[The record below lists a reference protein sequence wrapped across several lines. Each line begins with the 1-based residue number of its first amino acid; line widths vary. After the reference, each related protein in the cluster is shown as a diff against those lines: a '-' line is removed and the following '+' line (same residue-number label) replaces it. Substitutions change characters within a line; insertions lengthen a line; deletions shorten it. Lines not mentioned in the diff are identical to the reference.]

1 MTTDPGLLKLVNGV
15 LWPGFTGLSV
25 PSWLGHALDDGL
37 AGVVYF
43 GQNIDPADAD
53 QPARLSAALRGIR
66 SDVLIGSDEE
76 GGNVTRLDAA
86 RGSSLPSHAQLG
98 YIDDLAA
105 TRWVGTALGAQAVSA
120 GVNVVLGPV
129 ADVTTQLAN
138 PVIGVRSFGS
148 TPELVGRHVAAM
160 IDGLQSSGVAACVKH
175 FPGHGDTHT
184 DSHLALPRLDLSWAE
199 IERMH
204 LPPFLAAIEA
214 DVRAVMTAHIVVPE
228 FGDAPATL
236 NARVLQEL
244 RDRGFTGTII
254 TDALDMAAISET
266 VGAGPGA
273 VQALLAGSELLC
285 IGNPANVASR
295 VDVDDYRE
303 VRDALLAAVADGV
316 LGTDVLER
324 AGASVARLAAGVAPA
339 GSGAAGSGAA
349 GSGAAASGAAAV
361 SAAAPVSAAAGS
373 GAAGSSAA
381 DFGAAGS
388 SAADSGTAGSS
399 AAGSGAAGSGAAV
412 SGAAAFDSAT
422 LVRAG
427 ITVHGNVVLPERLL
441 TILDVRARPS
451 LAVSSLLDA
460 FSEEFE
466 LQFNVDRQL
475 VGPSASAAGTAAQ
488 AVAAGRSIVVLAD
501 RIATAG
507 PQRDAVECILAAR
520 PHAVVVN
527 AGLAAPT
534 PGPGAGID
542 ARAASR
548 ATAQVVRDLL
558 AEAAV

>member
-15 LWPGFTGLSV
+15 LWPGFTGVSV

-43 GQNIDPADAD
+43 GQNIDATDAD
-53 QPARLSAALRGIR
+53 QPARLSGALRGIR

-76 GGNVTRLDAA
+76 GGNVTRLDAV
-86 RGSSLPSHAQLG
+86 RGSPLPSHAQLG
-98 YIDDLAA
+98 YIDDVAA

-148 TPELVGRHVAAM
+148 TPELVSRHVAAM

-199 IERMH
+199 IDRVH

-228 FGDAPATL
+228 FGAAPATL

-285 IGNPANVASR
+285 IGNPANVAGR

-303 VRDALLAAVADGV
+303 VRDALLTAVADGV
-316 LGTDVLER
+316 LSTDVLER
-324 AGASVARLAAGVAPA
+324 AGASVARLAAASTPA

-349 GSGAAASGAAAV
+349 GS
-361 SAAAPVSAAAGS
+361 
-373 GAAGSSAA
+373 
-381 DFGAAGS
+381 
-388 SAADSGTAGSS
+388 S
-399 AAGSGAAGSGAAV
+399 AAGSD
-412 SGAAAFDSAT
+412 AAAFDSAT

-427 ITVHGNVVLPERLL
+427 ITVHGNVVLPERML
-441 TILDVRARPS
+441 TILDVRSRPS

-460 FSEEFE
+460 FSEELD

-488 AVAAGRSIVVLAD
+488 AVAAERGIVVLAD

-507 PQRDAVECILAAR
+507 PQRDAVESILAAR

-548 ATAQVVRDLL
+548 VTAQVVRDLL

>member
-1 MTTDPGLLKLVNGV
+1 MTADQGLVRLVNNV
-15 LWPGFTGLSV
+15 LWPGFTGISV

-43 GQNIDPADAD
+43 GQNIDPADAT
-53 QPARLSAALRGIR
+53 QPGLLSGALRDIR

-98 YIDDLAA
+98 FIDDLEA

-148 TPELVGRHVAAM
+148 TPDLVGRHVAAM
-160 IDGLQSSGVAACVKH
+160 VDGLQSSGVAACVKH

-228 FGDAPATL
+228 FGAAPATV
-236 NARVLQEL
+236 NARVLHEL
-244 RDRGFTGTII
+244 RAQGFTGTIV
-254 TDALDMAAISET
+254 TDALDMAAIRET
-266 VGAGPGA
+266 LGAGPGA
-273 VQALLAGSELLC
+273 VQALLAGAELLC
-285 IGNPANVASR
+285 IGNPANVAGR
-295 VDVDDYRE
+295 VDFDDYRE

-324 AGASVARLAAGVAPA
+324 AGASVARLAAGSAPA
-339 GSGAAGSGAA
+339 RSGAAGSV
-349 GSGAAASGAAAV
+349 ASG
-361 SAAAPVSAAAGS
+361 
-373 GAAGSSAA
+373 
-381 DFGAAGS
+381 
-388 SAADSGTAGSS
+388 
-399 AAGSGAAGSGAAV
+399 

-427 ITVHGNVVLPERLL
+427 ITVHGSVVLPERML
-441 TILDVRARPS
+441 TILDVRSRPS

-460 FSEEFE
+460 FSQELE
-466 LQFNVDRQL
+466 LQFNVEREL
-475 VGPSASAAGTAAQ
+475 IGPSASAAGLVAE
-488 AVAAGRSIVVLAD
+488 AVATERGIVVLAD

-507 PQRDAVECILAAR
+507 PQRDAVERILAAR

-534 PGPGAGID
+534 PAPGAGID

-548 ATAQVVRDLL
+548 VTAQVVRDLL
-558 AEAAV
+558 SGAAV